1 MLLIKYYQ
9 LGVLWKQRI
18 SRMNNYKENNDII
31 IVTQIE
37 NISKKISDLV
47 NNGQFKKID
56 ELNQTRLDL
65 IKNFKIKSDENF
77 RTIVRIIRKENVE
90 NIKKIELKLN
100 KEKEER
106 SKFIKRFKAYNY

>member
-9 LGVLWKQRI
+9 LGVVWKQRVT
-18 SRMNNYKENNDII
+18 SMSNGKDNNDVIFL
-31 IVTQIE
+31 TQIE

-47 NNGQFKKID
+47 NNGQYKKIN
-56 ELNQTRLDL
+56 ELNEIRLDL
-65 IKNFKIKSDENF
+65 IKNFKNKSDENF

-90 NIKKIELKLN
+90 NIKKIELRLN